1 MIDKAESDILAYCGD
16 AKETNALAGTNSP
29 TEPNDNNSVALR
41 EGMEFRAPYPFVRTT
56 YTEQDEDGF
65 AEVKSWKPGTRFVE
79 RFVYPDHVE
88 SDCFADG
95 VGEIILTVVSVHKP
109 GRFPTRVFF
118 TRKWQR
124 PDGREFGKPKCH
136 CVTSDKFKRLAKGY
150 RFDFEIQDQG
160 ATVLADSGHSQ
171 VRFRPLTT

>member
-1 MIDKAESDILAYCGD
+1 MIDKATSDILAYCGD
-16 AKETNALAGTNSP
+16 AKETNALAGANSP
-29 TEPNDNNSVALR
+29 TEPNGVNEPVGSAPPALV
-41 EGMEFRAPYPFVRTT
+41 EGAVFRAPYPFVRTT
-56 YTEQDEDGF
+56 YTEQDEDGY

-79 RFVYPDHVE
+79 RFIYPDHIE
-88 SDCFADG
+88 SDCLADG
-95 VGEIILTVVSVHKP
+95 VGEIILTVVSIHKP

-150 RFDFEIQDQG
+150 RFDFEIRDQG
-160 ATVLADSGHSQ
+160 AT
-171 VRFRPLTT
+171 P